1 MTFFLAA
8 LAINAVICI
17 SFGLQDA
24 LTIFTVCFA
33 STLVMSALL

>member
-1 MTFFLAA
+1 MAFFLAA

-17 SFGLQDA
+17 SLGLKDT
-24 LTIFTVCFA
+24 LTIFAVCIA